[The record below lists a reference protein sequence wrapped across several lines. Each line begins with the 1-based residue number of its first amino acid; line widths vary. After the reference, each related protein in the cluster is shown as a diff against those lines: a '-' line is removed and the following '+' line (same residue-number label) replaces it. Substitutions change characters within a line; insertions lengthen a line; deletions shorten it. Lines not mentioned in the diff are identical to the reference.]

1 MNAYLFTGTHPQF
14 VTINGAEYEMNPNNS
29 VDLPDTDYIQT
40 LVAKGFLTPVDAP
53 VEAHAEEA
61 TAEATDEA
69 TVEAQDET
77 QTDSPDVEA
86 PEPEPAKKSTKKG
99 AQA

>member
-14 VTINGAEYEMNPNNS
+14 VTINGAEYEMQPNNT
-29 VDLPDTDYIQT
+29 VELPDCDYVQT
-40 LVAKGFLTPVDAP
+40 LVANGYLTP
-53 VEAHAEEA
+53 
-61 TAEATDEA
+61 DEA
-69 TVEAQDET
+69 PVEAQDET

-86 PEPEPAKKSTKKG
+86 PAKKSTKKG